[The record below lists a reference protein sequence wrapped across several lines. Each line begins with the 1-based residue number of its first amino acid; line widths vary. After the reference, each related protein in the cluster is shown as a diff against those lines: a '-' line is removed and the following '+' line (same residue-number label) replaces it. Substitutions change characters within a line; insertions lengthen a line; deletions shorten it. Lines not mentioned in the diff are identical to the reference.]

1 MTVQVRPK
9 VKSIMWQSVGEVVL
23 VDVEKQ
29 RVYIE
34 FEESSRHN
42 GWFDVS
48 ELVLLTNSESSSLST
63 EGFSHA

>member
-1 MTVQVRPK
+1 MTVRVRPK

-48 ELVLLTNSESSSLST
+48 ELVLLTNSESSNLST

>member
-1 MTVQVRPK
+1 MTVRVRPK